1 MFSVV
6 DLSHWLLL
14 AAPPGLPSMLAGRFL
29 AGVAGGGYS
38 PNIQIYVAE
47 ISRADLRAVMLG
59 VTGPVMGLGLLTVYG
74 LGEHTG

>member
-14 AAPPGLPSMLAGRFL
+14 AAPPELPTMLAGRFL

-47 ISRADLRAVMLG
+47 ISLALESIHQLG
-59 VTGPVMGLGLLTVYG
+59 FIHRLVYSQK
-74 LGEHTG
+74 